1 MTKTKRYPIDTIIR
15 ILFFI
20 IVVWVLFGFLVG
32 QSLCPSEQ
40 NPKDYAYTTF
50 NEDWYIT
57 TPTAEKIPFSLPGIC
72 NIPAGEPVILEKKLP
87 DCIQTNSWLCFRT
100 SRQDMEIYIDNEL
113 RASFTTKHTR
123 PFGVSSASTYLF
135 VELQLSDVGKN
146 IYVKMTTDSAFSG
159 VMRSVLFGDKTG
171 ILFGIYKENYGILLL
186 SATMFLLSI
195 ALIIV
200 TYILQHRVHLSLHL
214 TYLGW
219 TLLIVSFWNITQSK
233 MRQFFFP
240 SVSITSSFSYFTLN
254 LLPIPLSI
262 YMDSIQ
268 RGRYRIFY
276 RCFEVVALF
285 HFGLCS
291 GLVFFSIIDQTHFS
305 SSIYILLLLIVLL
318 AILTISR
325 DIKYHYV
332 KDYAFVAIGLLGALF
347 SAIAQVLQALNKEN
361 LLNGGIL
368 CIGFL
373 FLLALDSFQTAK
385 DILKSEKQKR
395 DALAASEAKAKF
407 LASMSHEIRTPI
419 NAVLGFDEL
428 IAKETTQDS
437 IKEYAEDIR
446 TAGRSLLAIINDIL
460 DFSKIESGKMSIIP
474 IEYDLA
480 SVINDSCSITKVKAD
495 EKDLTFEIICA
506 EHLPSRLYGDEI
518 RIRQILINLLSNAI
532 KYTHEGTVTLLIDGD
547 KQESGH
553 FLLKLTV
560 KDTGIGIKEK
570 NLPHIFHSF
579 SRVDDY
585 TTHAIE
591 GTGLGLSIVHNLI
604 ELMNGTIQVES
615 TYGQGS
621 SFTVTLPQGIISDLP
636 IRDLSSAY
644 HHRTI
649 ASATDSL
656 LAPDAKILVVDDI
669 PVNLKVF
676 CGLLKDTL
684 INIDTASSGRE
695 GLIKIRNNHYDIIF
709 LDHMMPDINGI
720 DLLNMIK
727 EMTLT
732 RKHTIPVI
740 MLTANAIVGAKEEY
754 LQQGFD
760 DYLSKPIAKDKLYSI
775 LRTYLPEELQLK
787 QEQSLSA
794 TPTTTLDSI
803 DFLNTEVGL
812 SYHGN
817 DLEFYLEILQM
828 VMRTNHYTELQEDYK
843 NQNWKHYQLLVHALK
858 GTMKSIGAEQLSYL
872 ALMLEDAV
880 KKEDYDYIHAH
891 HTSFMQDY
899 NTLLAKLNTLTIISP
914 TQLAETT
921 KEQSFKILVI
931 DDDLLNLKTA
941 EKILSRFFD
950 VICTQSGKEA
960 LSYLSTELVDLIL
973 LDVHMPDMDGFTM
986 LKDLKQHP
994 ATCNIPVIF
1003 LTADTDANTEYN
1015 SFKAGAMDYI
1025 RKPFVPDI
1033 MLERINRI
1041 LEQDR
1046 LQQYLQNELK
1056 KNETKVEKLSLQ
1068 AMLTLA
1074 QTIDAKDKYTKG
1086 HSTRVARYSK
1096 KLAMK
1101 LGLSEAEQDTVY
1113 FMGLLHD
1120 IGKIGIPDSIINKPH
1135 KLTDE
1140 EFAVIKRHPEIGY
1153 DILKNIAEIPNIES
1167 GARWHHERMDGKGY
1181 PDGLKGDEIPRLVR
1195 IISVADAYD
1204 AMTSRRSYRD
1214 ILPQSFI
1221 REELIAGKNIQFDP
1235 EVVDAMIELID
1246 EDTEYLMNER

>member
-1 MTKTKRYPIDTIIR
+1 MTAIKRYPVDTIIR

-20 IVVWVLFGFLVG
+20 IVMWVLSGFIIG
-32 QSLCPSEQ
+32 QIVSPSEQ
-40 NPKDYAYTTF
+40 NPTDYAYTTF
-50 NEDWYIT
+50 DEGWYIVSDSNDK
-57 TPTAEKIPFSLPGIC
+57 TPFMLPGTC
-72 NIPAGEPVILEKKLP
+72 DIPAGETVILEKILP
-87 DCIQTNSWLCFRT
+87 DDIQTNSWLCFRT
-100 SRQDMEIYIDNEL
+100 SRQDMEIYIDDEL

-123 PFGVSSASTYLF
+123 PFGISSASTYLF
-135 VELQLSDVGKN
+135 VELHVSDIGKT

-186 SATMFLLSI
+186 SSMMLLLSI

-200 TYILQHRVHLSLHL
+200 TYTLQYRINLSLHL

-219 TLLIVSFWNITQSK
+219 TLLIVSFWIITQSK

-240 SVSITSSFSYFTLN
+240 SVSITSSFSYFALN

-268 RGRYRIFY
+268 QGRYRIQY
-276 RCFEVVALF
+276 RYFEVVALI
-285 HFGLCS
+285 HFALCS
-291 GLVFFSIIDQTHFS
+291 GLVFFNIIDQTHFS
-305 SSIYILLLLIVLL
+305 YSIYILLGLIVLL
-318 AILTISR
+318 AILTIWR

-332 KDYAFVAIGLLGALF
+332 KDYAFVAIGLLGALL
-347 SAIAQVLQALNKEN
+347 SAIVQVLQALNREN

-373 FLLALDSFQTAK
+373 FLMILDSIQTAK
-385 DILKSEKQKR
+385 DILKSEKQKS

-446 TAGRSLLAIINDIL
+446 TAGRSLLAIVNDIL
-460 DFSKIESGKMSIIP
+460 DFSKIESGKMSIVP
-474 IEYDLA
+474 LEYDLA

-495 EKDLTFEIICA
+495 EKDLSFEIICA
-506 EHLPSRLYGDEI
+506 ENLPSRLYGDEI

-532 KYTHEGTVTLLIDGD
+532 KYTHEGTVTLLVDGERED
-547 KQESGH
+547 FGH

-560 KDTGIGIKEK
+560 KDTGIGIKAE

-604 ELMNGTIQVES
+604 ELMNGTIHVES
-615 TYGQGS
+615 TYEQGS
-621 SFTVTLPQGIISDLP
+621 VFTVTLPQGIISDLP

-644 HHRTI
+644 KRNVTSSYE
-649 ASATDSL
+649 AL

-684 INIDTASSGRE
+684 INIDTACSGRE

-720 DLLNMIK
+720 ELLSMIK
-727 EMTLT
+727 DMTQN
-732 RKHTIPVI
+732 RKNTIPVI

-760 DYLSKPIAKDKLYSI
+760 DYLSKPISKDKLYQL

-787 QEQSLSA
+787 QEQVSPS
-794 TPTTTLDSI
+794 TSTTVLEHI
-803 DFLNTEVGL
+803 DFLNTELGL

-817 DLEFYLEILQM
+817 DAAFYLEILQM
-828 VMRTNHYTELQEDYK
+828 MLHTNHYSELQECYK
-843 NQNWKHYQLLVHALK
+843 NHDWKHYQLLVHSLK
-858 GTMKSIGAEQLSYL
+858 GSTKSIGAEQLSYQ
-872 ALMLEDAV
+872 ALVLENAA
-880 KKEDYDYIHAH
+880 KTGDYDYIHAH
-891 HTSFMQDY
+891 HNSFMQDY
-899 NTLLAKLNTLTIISP
+899 HTLLD
-914 TQLAETT
+914 QLKNVSFDSSNPDTS
-921 KEQSFKILVI
+921 KSQEQSFQILVI

-941 EKILSRFFD
+941 EKILSKFFK
-950 VICTQSGKEA
+950 VICAKSGKEA
-960 LSYLSTELVDLIL
+960 LSYLSNNLVDLIL

-986 LKDLKQHP
+986 LKELKQHP
-994 ATCNIPVIF
+994 ATHSIPVIF
-1003 LTADTDANTEYN
+1003 LTADTDASTEYN
-1015 SFKAGAMDYI
+1015 SFKAGAMDFI

-1096 KLAMK
+1096 KLAIK
-1101 LGLSEAEQDTVY
+1101 LGLSEGEQDTVY

-1181 PDGLKGDEIPRLVR
+1181 PDGLTGDEIPRLVR

-1221 REELIAGKNIQFDP
+1221 REELIAGKNKQFDP
-1235 EVVDAMIELID
+1235 EIIDAMIELID
-1246 EDTEYLMNER
+1246 EDTDYLMNER